1 MTSLGCVSGMKP
13 VMFSVVDAMQGQ
25 PSWSRAGSEICYY
38 KNHFVR
44 SAQTTGGVRGK
55 SYYTATFTLNF
66 KHANDVCYL
75 AYHYPYTYSLLQVS
89 RSALHDHANHLYY
102 INMYM

>member
-1 MTSLGCVSGMKP
+1 MKP